1 MFQLFFLKAHLWSL
15 WSKLAEAFAR
25 FQEEGLRLSTR
36 VPRHCIKLNRSPS
49 DFQIQ
54 AELVAK
60 PSVSLEFVTNMGI
73 IIPDFA
79 KSSVQM
85 NTNFFHESGLE
96 ARVALKAGQLKVII
110 PSPKRPVKLF
120 SGR

>member
-1 MFQLFFLKAHLWSL
+1 MVDLTDRGLKYLMN
-15 WSKLAEAFAR
+15 
-25 FQEEGLRLSTR
+25 
-36 VPRHCIKLNRSPS
+36 LNRLFS
-49 DFQIQ
+49 DLQMQ

-60 PSVSLEFVTNMGI
+60 PSVSVEFVTNMGI

-79 KSSVQM
+79 RSGVQM

-96 ARVALKAGQLKVII
+96 ARVALKAGQLKFII
-110 PSPKRPVKLF
+110 PSPKRPVKLL